1 MLVIYNCVSKCFT
14 LKITVV
20 QCVLW
25 KLINGKKFSWTFNM
39 ASNLPKPC
47 TLKKWTAE
55 FKWLESC
62 NNYTYCQICMNW
74 QKKLLVQTAAVHLLW
89 KVATTGE
96 EVHWMHEHDA
106 FRCKWRWELRNLE
119 INFENI
125 WSMLYQ
131 MIILWSNVSRV
142 RKRASNVCHTSRIDW
157 TGENAWCEVCMIVW
171 PEESMLAVYP
181 FYKWNDL
188 QWKCEKQTASC
199 NVMGQQILV
208 FWKRSS
214 CHSCISRD
222 ICTCSFFALK
232 EPISQDTSGIEHAI
246 EECSKWCSSKN
257 AISIL
262 GWCSHKLWA
271 GQLINHPFKRDM
283 PWVAFVWCFT
293 HRFELVL
300 RDALSFELNWL
311 KNHWNT
317 CFSCTGIAQKKPV
330 NLKSCIEPYRM
341 YMNLSTT
348 SSDQPNQ
355 GGTRWIGHKF
365 IHINWIGGNWVF
377 IA

>member
-1 MLVIYNCVSKCFT
+1 MYELAEETSCANYSSAFT
-14 LKITVV
+14 MK
-20 QCVLW
+20 
-25 KLINGKKFSWTFNM
+25 G
-39 ASNLPKPC
+39 
-47 TLKKWTAE
+47 
-55 FKWLESC
+55 C
-62 NNYTYCQICMNW
+62 NNW
-74 QKKLLVQTAAVHLLW
+74 RRGAFD
-89 KVATTGE
+89 E
-96 EVHWMHEHDA
+96 HEHDA

-119 INFENI
+119 INF
-125 WSMLYQ
+125 
-131 MIILWSNVSRV
+131 WSNVSHV
-142 RKRASNVCHTSRIDW
+142 RKWASNVCHTSKIDW
-157 TGENAWCEVCMIVW
+157 TGENAWCEVCIIVW

-188 QWKCEKQTASC
+188 QWKCEKQTTSC
-199 NVMGQQILV
+199 NVMGQQFLV

-246 EECSKWCSSKN
+246 EECSKWCSRKN

-271 GQLINHPFKRDM
+271 GQLINHPFQTGYAMGCICLVFYTPFWIGVKG
-283 PWVAFVWCFT
+283 C
-293 HRFELVL
+293 LVL
-300 RDALSFELNWL
+300 WIELAEESL
-311 KNHWNT
+311 KHL
-317 CFSCTGIAQKKPV
+317 FSCTGIAQIKPV

-365 IHINWIGGNWVF
+365 IHNWIGGNWVF
-377 IA
+377 NA